1 MSKLPTIY
9 VEQLKSNIL
18 PYGRIPV
25 PNGALDHLQANKAY
39 DEQIPDE
46 FHCKSEL
53 PHLDRRA

>member
-1 MSKLPTIY
+1 MSKLPAIY

-25 PNGALDHLQANKAY
+25 PNGTLDHLQANKAY
-39 DEQIPDE
+39 DEQIPE
-46 FHCKSEL
+46 ELPRQSVL